1 MRRIGLIVGL
11 VVVLVIGGSWWVVAR
26 NPPPPVAGQLSV
38 VQAVNSDAGGFTRA
52 STPRTFQFPVDHGPH
67 PGYQTEW
74 WYYTGNLNSA
84 DGRHWGYQL
93 TFFRRGLIAQPL
105 PRASDWGTTN
115 LYMAHFAL
123 TDVTGKQ
130 FYAFDRFSRDGAGLA
145 GAQGD
150 PFRVWLESWSAS
162 GSGTTMQLQAKQD
175 AVAID
180 LQLQST
186 KPPVLQG
193 NKGLSQKSAGAG
205 NASYYYSLTRM
216 ATSGTITVANTPVQ
230 VTGLSWMDR
239 EWSTSVL
246 GADAVGWDWFALQ
259 LSDGREIMYYQLR
272 LRNGGIEP
280 FSSGTLIG
288 TDGTLQA
295 IKRDDVVIDV
305 LDHWHS
311 AHSGATY
318 PSGWHLRL
326 AKAGIDLQV
335 KPYLQN
341 QELPLTVVYW
351 EGASHISG
359 TSNGQAISGNG
370 YVELTGY
377 GEQRPA
383 AVQVR

>member
-1 MRRIGLIVGL
+1 MRRIGLVLGL
-11 VVVLVIGGSWWVVAR
+11 VVVVVIGASWWVIAH
-26 NPPPPVAGQLSV
+26 NPPPPAAGQLSV
-38 VQAVNSDAGGFTRA
+38 VQAVNSDAAGFTRA
-52 STPRTFQFPVDHGPH
+52 TTPRTFQFPVDHGPH
-67 PGYQTEW
+67 PDYQTEW
-74 WYYTGNLNSA
+74 WYYTGNLDSA

-93 TFFRRGLIAQPL
+93 TFFRRGLAAHPQT
-105 PRASDWGTTN
+105 RASDWATAN

-123 TDVTGKQ
+123 TDVAGKQ

-150 PFRVWLESWSAS
+150 PFRVWLDSWSAS
-162 GSGTTMQLQAKQD
+162 GTGTRMRLQAKQD

-180 LQLQST
+180 LQLEST

-193 NKGLSQKSAGAG
+193 DKGLSQKSAAAG

-216 ATSGTITVANTPVQ
+216 STSGTITVANKTVS

-259 LSDGREIMYYQLR
+259 LGDGREIMYYQLR
-272 LRNGGIEP
+272 LRDGTIEP
-280 FSSGTLIG
+280 FSSGMLIG
-288 TDGTLQA
+288 TDGTPQI

-318 PSGWHLRL
+318 PSGWHVRIAKERL
-326 AKAGIDLQV
+326 DLQV
-335 KPYLQN
+335 TPYIQN
-341 QELPLTVVYW
+341 QELPLTVTYW
-351 EGASHISG
+351 EGASRITG
-359 TSNGQAISGNG
+359 TSNGQPINGNG